1 MKLNATEVKGVF
13 DHCFKALLDHSLKK
27 DTLNSYTSEYAA
39 GDAHKLTKAYINKLK
54 ELGHDLGPLD
64 PRDGDNPYDVNA
76 VGCSI
81 WDPRCNKLG
90 NNPFNWGPYVVRM
103 RKDMLGK
110 DGFSCGPW

>member
-1 MKLNATEVKGVF
+1 MDHREIKGVF
-13 DHCFKALLDHSLKK
+13 DHCFKVMLDYEIKTILDK
-27 DTLNSYTSEYAA
+27 DSCDRAA
-39 GDAHKLTKAYINKLK
+39 DYAHKLTKAYVNKIK

-81 WDPRCNKLG
+81 WDPRCRKVG
-90 NNPFNWGPYVVRM
+90 GNPFNWGPYVVCVRT
-103 RKDMLGK
+103 DMLGK